1 MYVSTIKCKSKMN
14 KQKLKEQGVNIFFYK
29 KEIIEQCRME
39 VASRM
44 E

>member
-1 MYVSTIKCKSKMN
+1 MN
-14 KQKLKEQGVNIFFYK
+14 KQKLKEQDVNIFFNE